1 MMVRR
6 PEIVTVR
13 ANHILKEWDVVSF
26 LQDIYQYMKNGES
39 ETENL
44 GLEIEHFVVDETG
57 SQIPFDEISSLI
69 DTVGRA
75 MGAELIYVDGHP
87 VGYYN
92 GKYSISLEP
101 ACQFEISVN
110 PYSSLAEIESVYR
123 EFLSVW
129 EPLFARRGYQ
139 LVTKGNLPLVERG
152 VISPD
157 QIPLSPKKRY
167 QYMDAYFRESGK
179 YGKYMMRASA
189 STQISVDY
197 KSEED
202 LIRKLRLLQKIS
214 PVLMIMMENKT
225 EAASTLPG
233 VSDRPHLL
241 RIQEWDDLDPSRTGF
256 FPGSFDADF
265 GYQKAADAVYHTPLI
280 LLTDNGA
287 TIDVGSKTAKDLY
300 QERVISPES
309 GDEAR
314 REKLVEHF
322 LSMGFFH
329 FRIKKYIEIRV
340 ADSVP
345 IDRAMGYAAL
355 LKGIVYSEHNLDALE
370 KQLADVTEADA
381 IQEAVHKIEKDG
393 MQAVIYCDMT
403 AAQWA
408 ARLIELARDGLADD
422 EREYLCHV

>member
-1 MMVRR
+1 M
-6 PEIVTVR
+6 
-13 ANHILKEWDVVSF
+13 SF

-75 MGAELIYVDGHP
+75 MGAEIIYVDGHP

-197 KSEED
+197 KSEAD

>member
-6 PEIVTVR
+6 PEIATVR

-75 MGAELIYVDGHP
+75 MGAEIIYVDGHP

-408 ARLIELARDGLADD
+408 ARLIELAREGLADD

>member
-75 MGAELIYVDGHP
+75 MGAEIIYVDGHP

-408 ARLIELARDGLADD
+408 ARLIELAREGLADD